1 MASHTPPPSYEQSLA
16 AAQSLTRQSSDE
28 LMQQVMAMSL
38 AQAQAEA
45 QAQVEEARMAQV
57 LQASEEE
64 GRRAQAEAQA
74 EEARMAQVLQASEEE
89 YEQAARAEAQAQAE
103 DARMAQ
109 VLQAS
114 EAEGRRAQ
122 AEAQADEAR
131 IAMALEASEE
141 EHRQARAQADAQAQ
155 TEAPDGSTIVD
166 TVEVPSHIDLAKLTE
181 LKFVHSDQGSRTGYW
196 WLVRKFGGNKRW
208 KLRLVMADAKGPTRF
223 VITTKAALM
232 DVAKLVVREALN
244 DPGGFQLELAQRA
257 DEMVHIFVDN
267 SNIFGGGQ
275 EVPDNTQPSGYR
287 LDRSVRVLCRNLHDV
302 VTLERTAAQKV
313 VFGSVSQGTMARLAG
328 GSVFKS
334 WEKEGYKSCV
344 CARNDDNKEGYA
356 GGSKGSIVDDAL
368 IAQMY
373 TTIMTY
379 KNENGWNGRTLVM
392 CTGDGNLNHGDE
404 HSPSFFKV
412 VQHAIEFGWRV
423 EVWAWKKTCSANYLT
438 LARDHAGDPCFSL
451 MYLDESREEIT
462 ETKRFKAKHTANGS
476 NTTTKTRDFGTL
488 NRSRPVAGGG
498 QRGAAAEE
506 DGHEQGNSTDEE
518 DDDEFTDPLYF
529 HPIVDPVKLAQHP
542 RRHYERTSLVEALR
556 RNPMCPFTQTPAVVA
571 DIVEADDDFKLRLDA
586 YHRRS
591 SRPNHTNATNATNA
605 TVTHNEPDGSHGG
618 GVPDADDDGASVGSV
633 GSVKSNST
641 AGSRSSA
648 TNSMFRTRPCR
659 HGADC
664 RHLKANGGNNTCK
677 FYHEREHLT
686 NKSVPAHAFRS
697 KPCRYGSACRN
708 LVVNGGSG
716 CNFFHPRHELYK
728 K

>member
-1 MASHTPPPSYEQSLA
+1 MASHTPPPSYEQSLSTQSLA
-16 AAQSLTRQSSDE
+16 ADTAAQSPTRQSSDE
-28 LMQQVMAMSL
+28 LLMQQVMAMSL
-38 AQAQAEA
+38 AQAQTEA
-45 QAQVEEARMAQV
+45 Q
-57 LQASEEE
+57 
-64 GRRAQAEAQA
+64 AQA

-89 YEQAARAEAQAQAE
+89 YEQAARARAEAQAQAE
-103 DARMAQ
+103 KA
-109 VLQAS
+109 LQAS
-114 EAEGRRAQ
+114 EEEGRRAQ

-131 IAMALEASEE
+131 IAMALKASEE

-155 TEAPDGSTIVD
+155 AEAPDGSTIVD
-166 TVEVPSHIDLAKLTE
+166 TVEVPPHIDLAKLTE
-181 LKFVHSDQGSRTGYW
+181 LKFVHADQGSRTGFW

-208 KLRLVMADAKGPTRF
+208 KLRLVMADTKGPTRF
-223 VITTKAALM
+223 VITTKAHLM

-257 DEMVHIFVDN
+257 HEMVHIFVDN

-275 EVPDNTQPSGYR
+275 EVPDTTQPGGYR
-287 LDRSVRVLCRNLHDV
+287 LDRSVRVLCRKLHDV

-313 VFGSVSQGTMARLAG
+313 VFGSVPQGTMARLKG

-344 CARNDDNKEGYA
+344 CPRNDDNTEGYA

-373 TTIMTY
+373 TAITEY
-379 KNENGWNGRTLVM
+379 KNMNGWNGRTLVM
-392 CTGDGNLNHGDE
+392 CTGDGNPNHGDE
-404 HSPSFFKV
+404 HSPSFLKV
-412 VQHAIEFGWRV
+412 VHEAIDCGWRV

-556 RNPMCPFTQTPAVVA
+556 TNPMCPFTQTPAVVT
-571 DIVEADDDFKLRLDA
+571 DIVEADDEFKLRLDA

-591 SRPNHTNATNATNA
+591 SRPNHTKATNATNVI
-605 TVTHNEPDGSHGG
+605 VTPNEPDGSYGG
-618 GVPDADDDGASVGSV
+618 GVPDADDDCASVGSI
-633 GSVKSNST
+633 GSARSNST
-641 AGSRSSA
+641 AGARTSP
-648 TNSMFRTRPCR
+648 TNSTSRPKPCVN
-659 HGADC
+659 GAGCKFLKANRCKYFHEHEHRVKSPCPYGARC
-664 RHLKANGGNNTCK
+664 RHLKANGGKNTCK
-677 FYHEREHLT
+677 HF
-686 NKSVPAHAFRS
+686 
-697 KPCRYGSACRN
+697 PC
-708 LVVNGGSG
+708 
-716 CNFFHPRHELYK
+716 HELYK
-728 K
+728 TYTAGGAMAHQQAPHCAMAQIGV

>member
-1 MASHTPPPSYEQSLA
+1 MASLT
-16 AAQSLTRQSSDE
+16 AAQSALLTRQSSE
-28 LMQQVMAMSL
+28 EIIQQAIAMSL
-38 AQAQAEA
+38 GLAAPPVSQAADLNRMASDDEA
-45 QAQVEEARMAQV
+45 MAQV
-57 LQASEEE
+57 LK
-64 GRRAQAEAQA
+64 
-74 EEARMAQVLQASEEE
+74 
-89 YEQAARAEAQAQAE
+89 
-103 DARMAQ
+103 
-109 VLQAS
+109 
-114 EAEGRRAQ
+114 
-122 AEAQADEAR
+122 
-131 IAMALEASEE
+131 ASEE
-141 EHRQARAQADAQAQ
+141 EHKEARARADAQAQ

-166 TVEVPSHIDLAKLTE
+166 TVEVPSHIDLAE

-208 KLRLVMADAKGPTRF
+208 KLRLVMADTNGPTRF

-287 LDRSVRVLCRNLHDV
+287 LDRSVRVLCRKLHDV

-392 CTGDGNLNHGDE
+392 CTGDGNPNHGDE

-412 VQHAIEFGWRV
+412 VQHAIECGWRV
-423 EVWAWKKTCSANYLT
+423 EVWAWKKTCSPNYLT

-462 ETKRFKAKHTANGS
+462 ETKRFKAKHIANGS
-476 NTTTKTRDFGTL
+476 NTSTKTRDFGTL
-488 NRSRPVAGGG
+488 NRSRPVAAGG

-518 DDDEFTDPLYF
+518 EDDDFMDPLSF
-529 HPIVDPVKLAQHP
+529 LPIVDPVKLAQFP
-542 RRHYERTSLVEALR
+542 RRHYERKSLEEALR
-556 RNPMCPFTQTPAVVA
+556 TKPMCPFTQTPAEVA
-571 DIVEADDDFKLRLDA
+571 DIVDADDHFKLRLKAFHRPSSPSHHTDA
-586 YHRRS
+586 
-591 SRPNHTNATNATNA
+591 ANATNA

-659 HGADC
+659 FGADC

-677 FYHEREHLT
+677 FYHEREHLFKPT

-697 KPCRYGSACRN
+697 KPCRHGSACRN
-708 LVVNGGSG
+708 LVINGGSG
-716 CNFFHPRHELYK
+716 CSFFHPRHELYK